1 MVKELN
7 FEVYN
12 DRSNECAVL
21 EEKDII
27 HDLKDTLKELDR
39 PYLCANE
46 IGKSKRL
53 FVLKFDGDKLITF
66 ANPVYQVR
74 EDMSLIR
81 EKDFNTNIE
90 YIIPRYKNVTICY
103 QNEAGEVTA
112 TKFNEES
119 SPLICQIMDCLDG
132 IHPSDYGLEVIPEF
146 DEATDDE
153 RKEVLKQYIC
163 SLQDLDLVLNEEL
176 EKDDETNKVWKDFKF
191 QRAVANK
198 EVELYN
204 ETPQLNRKQRRLMDK
219 LAGKFKKKGKTH
231 ALS

>member
-1 MVKELN
+1 MIKELN
-7 FEVYN
+7 FETYN
-12 DRSNECAVL
+12 ERANECSIS
-21 EEKDII
+21 EEKDLI
-27 HDLKDTLKELDR
+27 HNLKDTLSELDR

-46 IGKSKRL
+46 IGESKRI
-53 FVLKFDGDKLITF
+53 FILKFDKDKLITF
-66 ANPVYQVR
+66 ANPVYQAR
-74 EDMSLIR
+74 ENISLIR

-90 YIIPRYKNVTICY
+90 YIIPRYKDITICY

-132 IHPSDYGLEVIPEF
+132 IHPSDYGLEIIPEF
-146 DEATDDE
+146 DAATDEE
-153 RKEVLKQYIC
+153 REEVIKQYIC
-163 SLQDLDLVLNEEL
+163 SLQDLDLVLDKDLQENEE
-176 EKDDETNKVWKDFKF
+176 TSKVWKDFKF

-198 EVELYN
+198 EVELYD
-204 ETPQLNRKQRRLMDK
+204 EQPKLNRKQRRFIDK